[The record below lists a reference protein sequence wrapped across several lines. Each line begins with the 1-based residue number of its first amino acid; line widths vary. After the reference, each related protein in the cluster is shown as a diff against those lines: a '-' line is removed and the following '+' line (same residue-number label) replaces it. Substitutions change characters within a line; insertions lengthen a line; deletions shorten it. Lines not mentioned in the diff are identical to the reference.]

1 MGNRERII
9 EVCRQQMN
17 QSGAHTIGTAQL
29 CDSLSISPGNLY
41 YHFRNKEEIIRALFD
56 EMDVEFRRTFEG
68 AKSSKISPVDYCQY
82 YLQTLEIAWR
92 HKFFFS
98 DLPHLLR
105 RDRLLAK
112 DYRALQD
119 WALDQLENIVRQV
132 ADEGN
137 LVAPRGAA
145 GYRSI
150 AVNTWLIWNSWIPF
164 AESMNADGEATRADM
179 HQGVAQIFDAVSAY
193 LAPEFERAVRNHLT
207 KARGKPAVAQKM

>member
-1 MGNRERII
+1 MGNRQRII

-17 QSGAHTIGTAQL
+17 QSGAHAIGTAQL

-56 EMDVEFRRTFEG
+56 ELDTEFRQTFEG
-68 AKSSKISPVDYCQY
+68 VESSKVSPLDYCQY

-98 DLPHLLR
+98 DLPYLLR
-105 RDRLLAK
+105 RDPLLAK
-112 DYRALQD
+112 DYRTLQD
-119 WALDQLENIVRQV
+119 WALDQLEKIVRQV
-132 ADEGN
+132 ACEGN
-137 LVAPRGAA
+137 LNAPRGSA

-164 AESMNADGEATRADM
+164 AESMNVNGEATRADM
-179 HQGVAQIFDAVSAY
+179 HQGVGQIFDAVSAY
-193 LAPEFERAVRNHLT
+193 LVPEFERAFVII
-207 KARGKPAVAQKM
+207 

>member
-17 QSGAHTIGTAQL
+17 QSGAHTIGTAHL

-56 EMDVEFRRTFEG
+56 EMDVEFRLTFG
-68 AKSSKISPVDYCQY
+68 GPKSSKVSPLDYCQY

-105 RDRLLAK
+105 RDPLLAK

-119 WALDQLENIVRQV
+119 WALDQLESIVRQV
-132 ADEGN
+132 ADQGN

-164 AESMNADGEATRADM
+164 AESRNADGEATRADM
-179 HQGVAQIFDAVSAY
+179 HHGVAQIFDAVSAY
-193 LAPEFERAVRNHLT
+193 LVPEFERAVRNHLT
-207 KARGKPAVAQKM
+207 QARDKPTVA